1 MAPFY
6 VGPTLVGEEVK
17 VIGVLDRPY
26 SLAYLDQL
34 YREGLTLLE
43 VRLDLFEGPLH
54 DALNYVAQVAQLRRF
69 GLLGTLRETP
79 DNVFIR
85 PALFEKFLAH
95 VDMVDVEVDTPIR
108 EAVVALARKAGKKV
122 LVSEHRFEGVP
133 DESGLNAMFE
143 SALRLSP
150 DLFKL
155 AALVQSSEDLVRLLS
170 FCHRCNATLPSCV
183 LGMGPLGKPSRMVGG
198 LFGSALTY
206 GYLGDVPVAPGQLS
220 AQALLLF
227 LKQLNRTL
235 A

>member
-1 MAPFY
+1 MPPLY
-6 VGPTLVGEEVK
+6 VGPTLVGEDVK

-43 VRLDLFEGPLH
+43 VRLDLFTGPLH
-54 DALNYVAQVAQLRRF
+54 EALSYVGQVAQLRRF

-79 DNVFIR
+79 ENVFIR
-85 PALFEKFLAH
+85 PGLFEKFLAH
-95 VDMVDVEVDTPIR
+95 VDMVDVEIDTPIR
-108 EAVVALARKAGKKV
+108 EAIVAMARQMGKKV
-122 LVSEHRFEGVP
+122 LVSEHRFDGVP
-133 DESGLNAMFE
+133 DDAGLNAMFE
-143 SALRLSP
+143 SAMRLSP
-150 DLFKL
+150 DVFKL
-155 AALVQSSEDLVRLLS
+155 AATVNSSDDLVRLLS
-170 FCHRCNATLPSCV
+170 FCHRCTATIPSCV

-206 GYLGDVPVAPGQLS
+206 GYLGDAPVAPGQLS